1 MLLADLVFAFMWVTY
16 QAFRMKPINRET
28 FPENL
33 IKHAKESEFPAVDVL
48 ICTADPYKEPPMR
61 VVNTCLSVMAYD
73 YPTQKLSFYVSDDG
87 GSQLT
92 LFAFMEAAKF
102 AAHWL
107 PFCKKNRIVKRC
119 PEAYFAS
126 DPTWFSDTDQI
137 QNMYESMKMRVERVV
152 ERGSVQ
158 ADYISTE
165 EELQA
170 FSKWTNGFT
179 PQHHPTV
186 IQVLLESGKDKDSR
200 GHAMPNLIYAS
211 REKSRSTPHNYKAGA
226 LNVLLRVSATMTNAP
241 IVLTLDCDMFSN
253 DPQTP
258 LRALCYLLDPH
269 MDPRL
274 AFVQFPQYFHGLNKD
289 DTYASELKYP
299 FQIDSHG
306 MDGLWGPVHM
316 GTGGFFRR
324 RAFFGGPFS
333 FVAPEN
339 PELSPDHVPNKP
351 IRSKEVLSLAYQVAG
366 CNFDAQTKWGSK
378 MGYRYG
384 SLVEDFYTS
393 YRLHCEG
400 WRSIFC
406 HPKRAAFLGDVPVT
420 LNDVLYQIMRW
431 SMGLLEVGFS
441 KNSPLTLGLWSLNP
455 FHALCFTHY
464 SLWPISGIPIT
475 TYAFL
480 PQLAL
485 LNSFSIFPKVSD
497 PWFFMYAFLFLG
509 AYAQDFIDFMLAG
522 GTIQR
527 WWNSQRMW
535 ILRGVSSF
543 SFGLVEYLFKSLGLT
558 KFGFNVTS
566 KVVDNEQG
574 KRYEQGI
581 FEFGVESQMFLPITM
596 AAIINLVSFVS
607 GIIQVLSN
615 GLRFEDVFTQLFIA
629 GFGVLNSW
637 PVYEAMVLRSDK
649 GKLPTNITLTSVV
662 LSWLLYLVSSW
673 AF

>member
-1 MLLADLVFAFMWVTY
+1 
-16 QAFRMKPINRET
+16 
-28 FPENL
+28 
-33 IKHAKESEFPAVDVL
+33 
-48 ICTADPYKEPPMR
+48 
-61 VVNTCLSVMAYD
+61 
-73 YPTQKLSFYVSDDG
+73 
-87 GSQLT
+87 
-92 LFAFMEAAKF
+92 
-102 AAHWL
+102 
-107 PFCKKNRIVKRC
+107 
-119 PEAYFAS
+119 
-126 DPTWFSDTDQI
+126 
-137 QNMYESMKMRVERVV
+137 
-152 ERGSVQ
+152 
-158 ADYISTE
+158 
-165 EELQA
+165 
-170 FSKWTNGFT
+170 
-179 PQHHPTV
+179 
-186 IQVLLESGKDKDSR
+186 
-200 GHAMPNLIYAS
+200 
-211 REKSRSTPHNYKAGA
+211 
-226 LNVLLRVSATMTNAP
+226 
-241 IVLTLDCDMFSN
+241 
-253 DPQTP
+253 
-258 LRALCYLLDPH
+258 
-269 MDPRL
+269 
-274 AFVQFPQYFHGLNKD
+274 
-289 DTYASELKYP
+289 
-299 FQIDSHG
+299 

-366 CNFDAQTKWGSK
+366 CNFDAQTKWGSN

-441 KNSPLTLGLWSLNP
+441 KNSPLTL
-455 FHALCFTHY
+455 
-464 SLWPISGIPIT
+464 
-475 TYAFL
+475 
-480 PQLAL
+480 AL

-509 AYAQDFIDFMLAG
+509 AYAQDFMDFMLAG

-581 FEFGVESQMFLPITM
+581 FEFGVESKMFLPITM

-649 GKLPTNITLTSVV
+649 GKLPTKITLTSVV

>member
-1 MLLADLVFAFMWVTY
+1 
-16 QAFRMKPINRET
+16 MK
-28 FPENL
+28 
-33 IKHAKESEFPAVDVL
+33 
-48 ICTADPYKEPPMR
+48 
-61 VVNTCLSVMAYD
+61 
-73 YPTQKLSFYVSDDG
+73 
-87 GSQLT
+87 
-92 LFAFMEAAKF
+92 
-102 AAHWL
+102 
-107 PFCKKNRIVKRC
+107 
-119 PEAYFAS
+119 
-126 DPTWFSDTDQI
+126 
-137 QNMYESMKMRVERVV
+137 
-152 ERGSVQ
+152 
-158 ADYISTE
+158 
-165 EELQA
+165 
-170 FSKWTNGFT
+170 
-179 PQHHPTV
+179 
-186 IQVLLESGKDKDSR
+186 
-200 GHAMPNLIYAS
+200 
-211 REKSRSTPHNYKAGA
+211 
-226 LNVLLRVSATMTNAP
+226 LRVSATMTNAP
-241 IVLTLDCDMFSN
+241 IVLTLDCDIFSN

-289 DTYASELKYP
+289 DIYASELKYP
-299 FQIDSHG
+299 FQSDSHG

-316 GTGGFFRR
+316 GTGGFFCC

-333 FVAPEN
+333 FAAPEN

-351 IRSKEVLSLAYQVAG
+351 IRSKEVLSLAYQ
-366 CNFDAQTKWGSK
+366 

-384 SLVEDFYTS
+384 SLVEDCYTS

-406 HPKRAAFLGDVPVT
+406 RPKRAAFLGDVPVT

-455 FHALCFTHY
+455 FHALCFIHY

-485 LNSFSIFPKVSD
+485 LNSFSIFPKVCLRSLVFHVCFSF
-497 PWFFMYAFLFLG
+497 PRSLCTRFYRLHVSRRNNPKVV
-509 AYAQDFIDFMLAG
+509 
-522 GTIQR
+522 R
-527 WWNSQRMW
+527 W
-535 ILRGVSSF
+535 GFSSF

-558 KFGFNVTS
+558 KFGF
-566 KVVDNEQG
+566 K
-574 KRYEQGI
+574 QGI

-615 GLRFEDVFTQLFIA
+615 GLRFEDVFTKLFIA

-649 GKLPTNITLTSVV
+649 GKLPTKITLTSVV

-673 AF
+673 KLLTHKKKG